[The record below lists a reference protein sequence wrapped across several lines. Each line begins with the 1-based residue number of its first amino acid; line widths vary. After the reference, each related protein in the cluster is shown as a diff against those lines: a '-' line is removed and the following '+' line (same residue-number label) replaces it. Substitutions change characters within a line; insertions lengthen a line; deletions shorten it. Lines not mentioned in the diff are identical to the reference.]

1 MLPFVHGVFLAQLL
15 RHMLETG
22 IVGDRDY
29 ERLAFVHGLLLSDK
43 CQVRYLRYWGCH
55 LYIYSMP
62 ESTCAEKIQHS
73 RAQDCRGDYF
83 QAVELGASRGKNQNM
98 RGV

>member
-1 MLPFVHGVFLAQLL
+1 MTRFWLQESINAVLPFVHGVFLAQLL

-43 CQVRYLRYWGCH
+43 CQVRYIRYWSWY
-55 LYIYSMP
+55 LYIYTMSK
-62 ESTCAEKIQHS
+62 SACAE
-73 RAQDCRGDYF
+73 
-83 QAVELGASRGKNQNM
+83 
-98 RGV
+98 

>member
-1 MLPFVHGVFLAQLL
+1 MIFDDVVIVALQESVNAVLPFVHGVFLAQLL

-43 CQVRYLRYWGCH
+43 CQVRLYL
-55 LYIYSMP
+55 
-62 ESTCAEKIQHS
+62 Q
-73 RAQDCRGDYF
+73 
-83 QAVELGASRGKNQNM
+83 
-98 RGV
+98 